1 MARIGIFSG
10 TFDPVHTGHIAFA
23 LAAVAE
29 GKLDRVVLL
38 PESEPRGKQHVV
50 PLPQRAAM
58 LRLATGDHPSLDVLE
73 LRGRRFNVSD
83 TLPELLQRFPGDSL
97 SLLLGSDVV
106 ETFTYRWPG
115 LERLLMAME
124 LLIALRS
131 QQTRTEVVQQLQGLE
146 RNYPNVRVRYA
157 FVDSAHSYVASS
169 QVRMKTTNASEL
181 LSPSVATYI
190 ATHQLYKD
198 NPHARM
204 LL

>member
-23 LAAVAE
+23 LAAVTT

-38 PESEPRGKQHVV
+38 PESEPRGKQQVS
-50 PLPQRAAM
+50 PLPQRLAM
-58 LRLATGDHPSLDVLE
+58 LQLAVADYPSLEVLE
-73 LRGRRFNVSD
+73 LGGRRFNVND
-83 TLPELLQRFPGDSL
+83 TLPELIQRYPGDSL

-115 LERLLMAME
+115 LERLLRAME
-124 LLIALRS
+124 LLIAVRS
-131 QQTRTEVVQQLQGLE
+131 QQSRAEVEQRLQSLE
-146 RNYPNVRVRYA
+146 QAYPGVRVRYV

-169 QVRMKTTNASEL
+169 QVRMTRTNASEL
-181 LSPSVATYI
+181 LPPAVAMYI

-198 NPHARM
+198 DPHAKM
-204 LL
+204 PS